1 MIARQPFQERAF
13 ASFALQRAMV
23 RNLRTTFEGA
33 NRRRPERRG
42 LGAGEWTM
50 KIGDQPVRGYFAMTL
65 VREGQQ
71 LQNSR

>member
-1 MIARQPFQERAF
+1 MIARQPFQKRAF
-13 ASFALQRAMV
+13 ASFALRRAMV

-33 NRRRPERRG
+33 YRR

-50 KIGDQPVRGYFAMTL
+50 KIGDQTVGGYFAMTL